1 MNIRLTEELNLQRTI
16 QDTVIFSIL
25 QALHHT
31 KAKLLIVLS
40 QKGKMARRFSKYFR
54 FFKKNKNIFI
64 TINKLII
71 LFTNK

>member
-1 MNIRLTEELNLQRTI
+1 MMLFDIRLTEELNLQKTI

-40 QKGKMARRFSKYFR
+40 QKGKMARRFSKYFK
-54 FFKKNKNIFI
+54 FEKKKIKNL
-64 TINKLII
+64 KLNSNI
-71 LFTNK
+71 